1 MDVAVVVAAAVVLRF
16 ASAGFVLFA
25 FAAAVVEAVVVL
37 VLVRPSTAAGF
48 VLFAFNTAPP
58 LAPFAAIAFGFF
70 AFPFFDAACDGD
82 EDEGRTA
89 HYFSKY
95 NITIL
100 LDESE

>member
-16 ASAGFVLFA
+16 ASAGFVFFA
-25 FAAAVVEAVVVL
+25 FAAVVVL

>member
-16 ASAGFVLFA
+16 ASAGFVFFA

-48 VLFAFNTAPP
+48 VLFAFDTAPP
-58 LAPFAAIAFGFF
+58 LAPFAAIAFGLF
-70 AFPFFDAACDGD
+70 AAPFFDATCDGD

-95 NITIL
+95 KITIL